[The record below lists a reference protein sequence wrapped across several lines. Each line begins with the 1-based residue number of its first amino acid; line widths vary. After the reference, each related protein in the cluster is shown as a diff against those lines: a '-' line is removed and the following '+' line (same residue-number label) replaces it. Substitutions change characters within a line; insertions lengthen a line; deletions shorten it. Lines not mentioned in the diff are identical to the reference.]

1 MRAEPVIKVRR
12 TQEERRAETRERLL
26 DATVECVIELGYA
39 GTTTPV
45 VCERAGLS
53 RGALLHYYATKTELV
68 IEAVGHL
75 AKKRAAELERTRAD
89 IQQSADPMS
98 AMLELIFASFS
109 GPLFY
114 AALELWV
121 AARTDDELR
130 APLMKFERSV
140 GKAMGKMWRTLNP
153 KQATHTDFDDL
164 LTLTLHVMR
173 GMALQKILRDDDS
186 ERRRLFERWKRI
198 VATSLRSKS

>member
-1 MRAEPVIKVRR
+1 M
-12 TQEERRAETRERLL
+12 L
-26 DATVECVIELGYA
+26 DATVECLIELGYA
-39 GTTTPV
+39 GTSTPV

-53 RGALLHYYATKTELV
+53 RGALLHHYPTKTELV

-75 AKKRAAELERTRAD
+75 ALKRAAELESARLE
-89 IQQSADPMS
+89 IQASTDPIG

-130 APLMKFERSV
+130 APLQKFERNV
-140 GKAMGKMWRTLNP
+140 GKAMGKMWRTLTP
-153 KQATHTDFDDL
+153 QQATHADFDDL
-164 LTLTLHVMR
+164 VTLTLHVMR
-173 GMALQKILRDDDS
+173 GMALQKIIRDDDS
-186 ERRRLFERWKRI
+186 ERRRLFERWKKI
-198 VATSLRSKS
+198 VTTSLKR

>member
-1 MRAEPVIKVRR
+1 MRVEPVAKVRR
-12 TQEERRAETRERLL
+12 TQEARRSEARARLL
-26 DATVECVIELGYA
+26 DATVACLIELGYA

-53 RGALLHYYATKTELV
+53 RGALLHYYPTKTELV

-75 AKKRAAELERTRAD
+75 ALKRAAELEGARVEV
-89 IQQSADPMS
+89 QQSADPMG

-121 AARTDDELR
+121 AARTDEELR
-130 APLMKFERSV
+130 APLQKFERNV
-140 GKAMGKMWRTLNP
+140 GKAMGKMWRTLTP
-153 KQATHTDFDDL
+153 QQASHADFDDL
-164 LTLTLHVMR
+164 VTLTLHVMR
-173 GMALQKILRDDDS
+173 GMALQKIIRGDDS
-186 ERRRLFERWKRI
+186 ERRRLFERWKSI
-198 VATSLRSKS
+198 VTTGLRR

>member
-1 MRAEPVIKVRR
+1 M
-12 TQEERRAETRERLL
+12 RRAETRERLL
-26 DATVECVIELGYA
+26 DATVECLIELGYA

-75 AKKRAAELERTRAD
+75 AQKRAAEFEAQRGA
-89 IQQSADPMS
+89 IQQSAEPMS

-121 AARTDDELR
+121 AARTDDELCLALR
-130 APLMKFERSV
+130 GFERKV
-140 GKAMGKMWRTLNP
+140 GKAMSKMWRTLSP
-153 KQATHTDFDDL
+153 KQATHADFDDL

-173 GMALQKILRDDDS
+173 GMALQRILRDDDS
-186 ERRRLFERWKRI
+186 ERRRLFARWKSI
-198 VATSLRSKS
+198 VTTSLRTRP